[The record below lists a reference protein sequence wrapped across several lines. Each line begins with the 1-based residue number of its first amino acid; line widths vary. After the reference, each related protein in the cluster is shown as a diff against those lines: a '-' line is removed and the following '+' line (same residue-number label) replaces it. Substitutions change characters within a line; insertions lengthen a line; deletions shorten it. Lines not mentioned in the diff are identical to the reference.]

1 VKNTL
6 CLPVLTVM
14 MTAALA
20 GCMKESG
27 PSILQSEEATLVRE
41 LGFDESVALQFRL
54 SGSGPLARLTGTNEE
69 FQTYEAGGLTV
80 PIGEKKALKT
90 LFRLRETMGSAG
102 YMIFIVERN
111 FGYVPDRL
119 ALIKGSDQFEIL
131 RIQGTNGINYDIG
144 NDEVITRLK
153 EWNAI
158 YPLDII
164 GAGLD
169 FVEAAFVKAPEDM
182 EAFAGK
188 VYEFCPDV
196 VDQGTGTVKALAAQ
210 MRRSG
215 ALYLWWD

>member
-1 VKNTL
+1 MKSTPRL
-6 CLPVLTVM
+6 LALAVM
-14 MTAALA
+14 VTAALS
-20 GCMKESG
+20 GCMKEKA
-27 PSILQSEEATLVRE
+27 PPVLRSEEAALVRE
-41 LGFDESVALQFRL
+41 LGFDESVVLEFRKE
-54 SGSGPLARLTGTNEE
+54 GSGPLARLTATNEE
-69 FQTYEAGGLTV
+69 FQNYEAGGPTV
-80 PIGEKKALKT
+80 SIGEKKALKA
-90 LFRLRETMGSAG
+90 LFKLRETMGSAG
-102 YMIFIVERN
+102 YMVFIVERN

-119 ALIKGSDQFEIL
+119 ALIKGTDQFEIL

-144 NDEVITRLK
+144 SDEIITRLK

-164 GAGLD
+164 GAGPD

-182 EAFAGK
+182 EAFAWK